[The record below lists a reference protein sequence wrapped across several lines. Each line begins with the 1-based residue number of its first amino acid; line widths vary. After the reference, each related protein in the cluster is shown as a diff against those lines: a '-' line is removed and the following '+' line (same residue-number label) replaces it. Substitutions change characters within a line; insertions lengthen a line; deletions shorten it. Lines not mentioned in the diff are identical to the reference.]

1 MIIYNFLG
9 SIIIKVNHLLS
20 LAPLDVFPEKRWRGI
35 AVPIKR
41 SLYPF
46 LSWVR
51 QTLLSLLIVLAPLT
65 SYLESSLLYP
75 LLLLLEAY
83 LILDLTFYP
92 SYSF

>member
-1 MIIYNFLG
+1 MRIRYKFTIALVNAKKLDIRRINEMIIYNFLG

-46 LSWVR
+46 LS
-51 QTLLSLLIVLAPLT
+51 
-65 SYLESSLLYP
+65 
-75 LLLLLEAY
+75 
-83 LILDLTFYP
+83 
-92 SYSF
+92 

>member
-46 LSWVR
+46 LS
-51 QTLLSLLIVLAPLT
+51 
-65 SYLESSLLYP
+65 
-75 LLLLLEAY
+75 
-83 LILDLTFYP
+83 
-92 SYSF
+92 